1 MLGYG
6 FDFGVKN
13 YKFSS
18 VLGVCRKKISIS
30 EKPQK
35 IVDIVVK
42 DFLSTPSDC
51 QKKFYFQ
58 KPTKYNSN
66 FVKHNS
72 NFFANLNFLL
82 F

>member
-1 MLGYG
+1 MSGYG

-18 VLGVCRKKISIS
+18 VLAVCRKKISIS

-51 QKKFYFQ
+51 QKK
-58 KPTKYNSN
+58 
-66 FVKHNS
+66 V
-72 NFFANLNFLL
+72 L
-82 F
+82 FSKTHKI